1 MTDSHPLCHIG
12 HMKTISIREL
22 HAHTGRFVRQ
32 ARDEPIRVTDRGR
45 EVAVLKAPAP
55 AEAAGKPFPKR
66 RLASLPKVRVDSSVY
81 ISQERDV
88 R

>member
-1 MTDSHPLCHIG
+1 
-12 HMKTISIREL
+12 MKTISIREL
-22 HAHTGRFVRQ
+22 HAHTGRFVRE
-32 ARDEPIRVTDRGR
+32 AKHETIRVTDRGR

-66 RLASLPKVRVDSSVY
+66 PRASLPKVRVDSSVY
-81 ISQERDV
+81 ISEERDS